1 MLVII
6 VSLGFGV
13 IKPRL
18 GPMLHRIVGVGA
30 LFFILASIEAFIRVD
45 SAFHDMA
52 NRALIFTEVIYK
64 PNNDHF
70 YLSCE
75 KFLNLKKKLLR
86 F

>member
-70 YLSCE
+70 
-75 KFLNLKKKLLR
+75 
-86 F
+86 